1 MFINISVASKM
12 LAREVNKMSSRMTTQ
27 NFGRDFGWFRDL
39 LGRFPR
45 ETALKG
51 KRDLGQLGGL

>member
-1 MFINISVASKM
+1 M
-12 LAREVNKMSSRMTTQ
+12 LVREVNKMSSRMTTQ

-45 ETALKG
+45 EIALKG